1 MPKMAFEVHPN
12 FSKNYDPLTGY
23 GSGRRNGKGAGR
35 AIRLLSTPVF
45 FFAAIVLAYALL
57 SHWRY
62 V

>member
-12 FSKNYDPLTGY
+12 FSKNYDPLTFDA
-23 GSGRRNGKGAGR
+23 SRRASKDHSLR
-35 AIRLLSTPVF
+35 AFSTPVF
-45 FFAAIVLAYALL
+45 FFAVIVLAYALL